1 MPPEVRIAFHAPMKP
16 PDHPVPSGDRRMA
29 RALMALL
36 RDLGHEVDLIS
47 RFRSFE
53 GSGDR
58 AAQRAIARA
67 GAAEAARLREAW
79 GDGSKL
85 RPDLWFTYH
94 LYHKAPDHLGPP
106 LTEAFGIPYVVAEAS
121 VAGKQRNG
129 PWAAG
134 FEASLE
140 ALLGADLIL
149 ATTVRDEVGLRHA
162 LGPAAPIRR
171 LRPFLDTAPF
181 AAKTV
186 RKQASKRALA
196 EKLGLHP
203 DHPFG
208 LTVAM
213 MREDVKRR
221 SYRFLIEALSLIEE
235 PLDMVVAGDGPGR
248 AEIARWFADLS
259 LETRL
264 VGRISSA
271 ELPEL
276 YAACDLFLWPGF
288 GEAYGMAY
296 LEAQAA
302 GLPVVALDT
311 AGVAEVVADG
321 ESGLLVRE
329 QRPEAFATAIRT
341 LLDAATRRRLAETAS
356 GYVRANHGPA
366 QARLAMA
373 AALEEAIANHRR
385 REEYRRCG
393 S

>member
-36 RDLGHEVDLIS
+36 RDLGHEVVLAS

-53 GSGDR
+53 GRGDT
-58 AAQRAIARA
+58 AAQQAIARA
-67 GAAEAARLREAW
+67 GAAEAQRLCAAYRRGERP
-79 GDGSKL
+79 

-94 LYHKAPDHLGPP
+94 LYHKAPDHLGPE
-106 LTEAFGIPYVVAEAS
+106 LAETLGIPYLVAEAS

-134 FEASLE
+134 FEAALE
-140 ALLGADLIL
+140 ALRRADLVL
-149 ATTVRDEVGLRHA
+149 AMTARDEAGLRHA
-162 LGPAAPIRR
+162 LGPEAPIRR

-181 AAKTV
+181 AAMSV
-186 RKQASKRALA
+186 RKRALKRALA
-196 EKLGLHP
+196 ERLGLHP

-208 LTVAM
+208 LVVAM

-221 SYRFLIEALSLIEE
+221 SYHFLIEALSRIEE
-235 PLDMVVAGDGPGR
+235 PLDMVVAGDGPAR
-248 AEIARWFADLS
+248 AEIARRFADLS

-264 VGRISSA
+264 IGGVCPA
-271 ELPEL
+271 ALPEL
-276 YAACDLFLWPGF
+276 YGACDLFLWPGF

-302 GLPVVALDT
+302 GLPVVALNT
-311 AGVAEVVADG
+311 AGVAEVVVEG
-321 ESGLLVRE
+321 KSGILVRE
-329 QRPEAFATAIRT
+329 ERPEAFAAAIHE
-341 LLDAATRRRLAETAS
+341 LLDADSRRRRAETAMQH
-356 GYVRANHGPA
+356 VRANHGLAPA
-366 QARLAMA
+366 RETLA
-373 AALEEAIANHRR
+373 AALEEAIANHRH
-385 REEYRRCG
+385 REEHRPCA